1 MLKFKHG
8 NYKQS
13 YRMYSLILSVFRTIF
28 KVSKHARVS
37 SHILAWISLFS
48 EIVYQLQFEYKKF
61 SILQSNLHILHGI
74 DHIEQNIMFHV
85 KYTAK
90 LAFGITPH
98 CALTTLHLLSACL
111 VLRSQYPQ
119 SRNCPRYW
127 LVLLHCPCQ
136 LSCPGDAACLMW
148 IFRFHPV
155 NHIS

>member
-1 MLKFKHG
+1 
-8 NYKQS
+8 
-13 YRMYSLILSVFRTIF
+13 MYFLILCVFRTIF

-119 SRNCPRYW
+119 SRNCPGYW
-127 LVLLHCPCQ
+127 LVLLHHPRQ